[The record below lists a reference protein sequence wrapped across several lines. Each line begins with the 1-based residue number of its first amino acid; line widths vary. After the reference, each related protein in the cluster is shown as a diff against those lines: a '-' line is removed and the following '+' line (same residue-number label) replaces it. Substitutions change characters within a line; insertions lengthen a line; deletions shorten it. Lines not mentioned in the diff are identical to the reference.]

1 MTRSPFTAGKTAP
14 ADAKPDLT
22 SEPQTEAPSVLASPA
37 RGERVVIGIGEFAVT
52 TQPDAEIVTH
62 ALGSCVAVCL
72 WDPETKVSG
81 MLHFLLPE
89 STLNV
94 ERAARQPGTFAD
106 TGIPLLFQAAYKA
119 GAAKERLCV
128 NLLGGAAVAAGP
140 AGVDVGRRNA
150 LMAKKLLWQNGVLVK
165 GEALGGT
172 DTRTVILSAATGLIQ
187 VTRGREVVEEL

>member
-1 MTRSPFTAGKTAP
+1 MSLPNSGSALVTPG
-14 ADAKPDLT
+14 
-22 SEPQTEAPSVLASPA
+22 

-52 TQPDAEIVTH
+52 TALDVEIVTH

-72 WDPETKVSG
+72 WDPVTHVAG

-89 STLNV
+89 SRLNA

-119 GAAKERLCV
+119 GAVKSRLRV
-128 NLLGGAAVAAGP
+128 QLLGGAAITGGP
-140 AGVDVGRRNA
+140 NGLDVGRRNS
-150 LMAKKLLWQNGVLVK
+150 LIAKKILWQNGVLVK

-172 DTRTVILSAATGLIQ
+172 DTRTVSLSASNGRVL
-187 VTRGREVVEEL
+187 VTRGREVIEEL

>member
-1 MTRSPFTAGKTAP
+1 MNLSPSTTLNPGPGDDPRVAA
-14 ADAKPDLT
+14 
-22 SEPQTEAPSVLASPA
+22 SESREAAPSAAVMPT
-37 RGERVVIGIGEFAVT
+37 RGERTVIGIGEYAVT

-72 WDPETKVSG
+72 WDPVTKVSG

-89 STLNV
+89 SKLNA

-119 GAAKERLCV
+119 GAVKARLRV
-128 NLLGGAAVAAGP
+128 NLLGGAAVTSGP
-140 AGVDVGRRNA
+140 SGLDVGRRNA
-150 LMAKKLLWQNGVLVK
+150 LIAKKMLWQNGVLVK
-165 GEALGGT
+165 GESLGGT
-172 DTRTVILSAATGLIQ
+172 DTRTVTLSASTGRVQ